1 MKSEGHPFERR
12 AAARVRVA
20 IQPRP
25 GRRALGVLATTLATT
40 FTLLL
45 FLLSADLADRELS
58 GVAGGCQCH
67 GGDTESFGFIG

>member
-45 FLLSADLADRELS
+45 FLLLLADRELS